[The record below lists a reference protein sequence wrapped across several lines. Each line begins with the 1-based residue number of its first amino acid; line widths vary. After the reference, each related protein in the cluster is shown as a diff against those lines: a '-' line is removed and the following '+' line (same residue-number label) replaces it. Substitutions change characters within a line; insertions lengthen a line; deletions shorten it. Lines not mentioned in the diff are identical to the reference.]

1 MRKNPIIFSRN
12 AGFENIQSMHP
23 FFRKMHFCVKLSVI
37 FLGIFKRFK
46 HLFLFLFADAIMTS
60 AGTEYP
66 MGPLGPPPT
75 GTSSSGGGQP
85 GTFPRTLGAGKKNQC
100 ESLSP
105 SFTSISSAS
114 SRRSPLSESS
124 SSLSSSNESIVQV
137 ASSDNNTGNGYRVQ
151 RVAAVHHH
159 PGGSTSGDSFSR
171 DLNSRPRTPRPPHR
185 GGSGSSSTSQ
195 TCVSNRAVIGL
206 STMPTTKTVIHHQK
220 HNNLTTKAVNTSS
233 TNSNCA
239 LDIVQGDP
247 IQIVESGTNHPDPND
262 LQTLSIVASG
272 SVLCYYLFLVF
283 FSF

>member
-1 MRKNPIIFSRN
+1 
-12 AGFENIQSMHP
+12 
-23 FFRKMHFCVKLSVI
+23 MHFCVKLSVI
-37 FLGIFKRFK
+37 FLGFFKRFK
-46 HLFLFLFADAIMTS
+46 HLFLFADAIMTS

-272 SVLCYYLFLVF
+272 SVLYYYLFLVF
-283 FSF
+283 FFFLEKILSFEFGFFHFFHFLVYSI